1 MTIAEALTLRA
12 GFANIKRQLAENGV
26 DISEVKS
33 VTDLPGVIGGM
44 LPAELLPQLLENL
57 HIDMKHLEELLI
69 AFAGAARCG
78 DLVTDMIL
86 GSEIVKEEDLNG

>member
-33 VTDLPGVIGGM
+33 VTDLPAVIGGM

-57 HIDMKHLEELLI
+57 QIDMKHLEGLLL
-69 AFAGAARCG
+69 AFAGAARYG